1 MNKRLLRWLTII
13 IPVGFMLALVSLTEV
28 VYGRPFNFLQ
38 ILLALLFVSVG
49 TTLFSTW
56 VFGFIDQREA
66 DIRSRATQLEALNTA
81 ALALTTEL
89 DLPLVLQ
96 KVVDISRELVS
107 AHYGALGVL
116 DEEGEYFVQF
126 ITSGIEDETRAA
138 IGAPPV
144 GHGLLSIL
152 MHEGKALRIADMMK
166 DDRAVGFPKNHPSM
180 RSLIGVPIE
189 SKGEVIGDL
198 YLSDKLGSKNGEF
211 SSEDQQVLG
220 MFGTQAAI
228 AIENAKLYRQIQQL
242 AVLEERERF
251 GMDLHDGIIQA
262 VYAVGLMLEDVK
274 RRVNQDPEKAQE
286 RIGQA
291 VLSLNDVISDLRNYI
306 LNLRPNHFQGRN
318 VIQGIE
324 ELGRA
329 LRANTFMN
337 VYVEAESVE
346 PNQLAPEIAV
356 DVLHIVQEA
365 LANVRKHARAG
376 EVLIQISS
384 DTKQFNIL
392 IEDDGVSIDPAML
405 ENSTGDGLHNMSE
418 RAAALNGELE
428 IVPRDEGGTRIRLSI
443 PLEG

>member
-66 DIRSRATQLEALNTA
+66 DIRSRTTQLEALNTA

-144 GHGLLSIL
+144 GHGILSIL

-166 DDRAVGFPKNHPSM
+166 DDRTVGFPKNHPSM

-211 SSEDQQVLG
+211 SAEDQQVLG

-242 AVLEERERF
+242 A
-251 GMDLHDGIIQA
+251 G
-262 VYAVGLMLEDVK
+262 K
-274 RRVNQDPEKAQE
+274 
-286 RIGQA
+286 
-291 VLSLNDVISDLRNYI
+291 
-306 LNLRPNHFQGRN
+306 
-318 VIQGIE
+318 
-324 ELGRA
+324 
-329 LRANTFMN
+329 
-337 VYVEAESVE
+337 SV
-346 PNQLAPEIAV
+346 V
-356 DVLHIVQEA
+356 
-365 LANVRKHARAG
+365 
-376 EVLIQISS
+376 
-384 DTKQFNIL
+384 
-392 IEDDGVSIDPAML
+392 
-405 ENSTGDGLHNMSE
+405 
-418 RAAALNGELE
+418 
-428 IVPRDEGGTRIRLSI
+428 
-443 PLEG
+443 